1 MAAPISAGYVPRP
14 GLDAAV
20 ARCLERG
27 TGAYTIEGPAGA
39 GKSAA
44 LLHGLASERERRGK
58 AGRGFIRILQLW
70 GDEAPSL
77 FAGRLVR
84 EVGLLNFV
92 PYPQPEKLAHLAA
105 DMAQQLPYLSHAG
118 KLLAALLPDDMR
130 PLPTIA
136 AQALSE
142 SGTRALQSGGP
153 LCIGVDLQ
161 GGEVSAPVRD
171 FFTRL
176 CDQLP
181 PTVVLLLAHPG
192 GQNSLVQVRPENRLP
207 AGPFTVAEAA
217 TYLEERLG
225 RLDAAS
231 RALLGSGRL
240 SLLPGDLSQIVNL
253 YAFLGRDPQ
262 AGLSAVAGYLERD
275 IASRYQMMFES
286 YLTREGSDA
295 RLLELCALVA
305 VTTRPQQPLTV
316 DSALRRLAGDPELRE
331 ADTSIRPIELSLLR
345 QSPLV
350 RALCATTAPLPAPR
364 LRQALSP
371 DDESGGQHLSQIS
384 DTLAGDHVGW
394 PLLPA
399 NAQARDG
406 VCAALARHGLL
417 DVYER
422 RWLHELLATLRGEQ
436 GPRALHAGMTAM
448 SLLMERAGRDRAALG
463 QALSLLGELETP
475 LWHAG
480 WHRAFAELYD
490 ALLPL
495 LRQVVAE
502 PRDVAPKLWFRRARA
517 RVQSVDWSRPP
528 SGMDAAATDPG
539 ITWLAEEELPA
550 ALAELSALLSLSEP
564 EIIAAR
570 VRLGLPVDGPEVSAW
585 CLHLPHKARQ
595 ARGYARVLGLL
606 SQSSAAGGEAA
617 PRTVDALAWQA
628 AVDDILLALAHF
640 VAHQDSE
647 NIAQSLT
654 ILADAYS
661 ARGDADADSAALD
674 FYEQA
679 GRLVAGLP
687 SPPSF
692 AQGVIARSLGNHH
705 LRHGRSL
712 PAAEA
717 YAQARRFLL
726 RSPEARMGTLLAR
739 LLPQSAD

>member
-1 MAAPISAGYVPRP
+1 MAAPISAGYVSRP
-14 GLDAAV
+14 ALDAAI
-20 ARCLERG
+20 ARCLASG

-44 LLHGLASERERRGK
+44 LLHGLSSERERRGK

-70 GDEAPSL
+70 GDEAPSQ
-77 FAGRLVR
+77 FASRLVR

-130 PLPTIA
+130 PLSTIA
-136 AQALSE
+136 AQALAD
-142 SGTRALQSGGP
+142 SGSRALQSGGP

-176 CDQLP
+176 CEQLP

-207 AGPFTVAEAA
+207 AGPFSVNEAVG
-217 TYLEERLG
+217 YLEERLG

-231 RALLGSGRL
+231 RTLLQSGRL

-253 YAFLGRDPQ
+253 YAFLGREPQ
-262 AGLSAVAGYLERD
+262 AGLSAVASYLERD

-286 YLTREGSDA
+286 YLSRDGADP

-305 VTTRPQQPLTV
+305 VTTRPQQPMTV
-316 DSALRRLAGDPELRE
+316 DRALRRMAGDPELRE
-331 ADTSIRPIELSLLR
+331 ADTAIRPIDLSLLR
-345 QSPLV
+345 QSPLL
-350 RALCATTAPLPAPR
+350 RALCATMAPLPAPR
-364 LRQALSP
+364 WRDGRPA
-371 DDESGGQHLSQIS
+371 DDDSDGGRLDQIHE
-384 DTLAGDHVGW
+384 TLAGDHVGW
-394 PLLPA
+394 PLVPA

-406 VCAALARHGLL
+406 VCQALARHGLL

-422 RWLHELLATLRGEQ
+422 RWLHELLSTLRDES
-436 GPRALHAGMTAM
+436 GPRSLQAGMTAM
-448 SLLMERAGRDRAALG
+448 SLLMERADRDPAALG
-463 QALSLLGELETP
+463 QAVSLLSDLETP

-517 RVQSVDWSRPP
+517 RVQIVDWSRPSP
-528 SGMDAAATDPG
+528 TSGATPGDAS
-539 ITWLAEEELPA
+539 WLADAELPP
-550 ALAELSALLSLSEP
+550 ALDELTALLSLSESA
-564 EIIAAR
+564 IIAAR
-570 VRLGLPVDGPEVSAW
+570 VRLGLPVAGPEVSAW
-585 CLHLPHKARQ
+585 CLHLPHKAQQ
-595 ARGYARVLGLL
+595 ARGYARVLQLL
-606 SQSSAAGGEAA
+606 PRSTAADDASAATSD
-617 PRTVDALAWQA
+617 PRLWQA
-628 AVDDILLALAHF
+628 AVDDTLLALAHF
-640 VAHQDSE
+640 IAHHDVE

-661 ARGDADADSAALD
+661 LRGDAAGDGAALD

-679 GRLVAGLP
+679 ARLVAGMAT
-687 SPPSF
+687 PPSF
-692 AQGVIARSLGNHH
+692 AQGVIARSLGTHH
-705 LRHGRSL
+705 ARRGRAES
-712 PAAEA
+712 AAEA
-717 YAQARRFLL
+717 FEQARRFLL

-739 LLPQSAD
+739 LLP